1 MLVIFFSNELLDKV
15 AEVYELPVRL
25 LDMDQAIQFKDYAE
39 EIFEE
44 FQARQKQFLMRKI
57 FEEEI
62 DIEQ

>member
-62 DIEQ
+62 DLEQ